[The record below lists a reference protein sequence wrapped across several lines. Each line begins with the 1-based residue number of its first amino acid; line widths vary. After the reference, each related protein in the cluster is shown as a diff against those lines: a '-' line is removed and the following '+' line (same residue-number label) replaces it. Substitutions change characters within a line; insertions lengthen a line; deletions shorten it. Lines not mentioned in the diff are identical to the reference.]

1 MAQED
6 GVDDAR
12 VALAESE
19 REWTRRLSNLS
30 REQIMAAVANVPG
43 GHRFGN
49 VARRRRDRLLEEASS
64 LTGAHRTALE
74 TAIRELENGGSQV
87 QMFDEDWIS
96 RLDRLSRPQIMAA
109 LRGYDNLG
117 LGRRGD
123 KRSLLE
129 RVSMLEGPFRVALE
143 AAVNERE
150 RGGHPA
156 SSNVP
161 GPRIR
166 ENGGRRG
173 RRRRH
178 ASLDRDGD
186 EDDEGR
192 EENDRPLTTAER
204 VLAAIDSYN
213 PNIDKFME
221 LPSEEDVQYRHE
233 RYRNATSN
241 DALAQCVCVCCA
253 REVWRREAQEVLLSS
268 LKCKDRL
275 RPWKAHPAHKLVDGM
290 LLVEDKLRETPEG
303 PAGMFCDDCFR
314 KLRSKKTPPLS
325 LANNMW
331 IGDVP
336 EEIQCLTVPEQMLIA
351 LHYPRCFVFKLF
363 PKNRGVGDPES
374 LQRGMVG
381 NVTTYTQNADEVAKM
396 LEGKLMPRPPRL
408 LACVIAV
415 SFIGLGKLPKKWL
428 KGTFRVRRAVV
439 HDALRWLKANNPM
452 YEDIEIS
459 EEALNVLPEDG
470 IPDAILA
477 NVRQEESDSIAQRE
491 RESYVPGDDD
501 VDEAEVRAP
510 QNAVAHDA
518 PEGEDVQDSGREAAP
533 VEEGDEE
540 DDGEFIYH
548 ETGIDFVE
556 QSIRRL

>member
-1 MAQED
+1 
-6 GVDDAR
+6 
-12 VALAESE
+12 
-19 REWTRRLSNLS
+19 
-30 REQIMAAVANVPG
+30 MAAVANVPG

-64 LTGAHRTALE
+64 LTGAIRTALE
-74 TAIRELENGGSQV
+74 TAIQESENGGSEV
-87 QMFDEDWIS
+87 QMFDENWIS

-123 KRSLLE
+123 KRTLLE

-150 RGGHPA
+150 RGRHPP

-178 ASLDRDGD
+178 ASLDSDGD

-192 EENDRPLTTAER
+192 EENDGPLTTAER
-204 VLAAIDSYN
+204 ILAAIDSYN
-213 PNIDKFME
+213 PNIEKFME

-241 DALAQCVCVCCA
+241 DALAQCVCVSCA
-253 REVWRREAQEVLLSS
+253 REVWRREAQEVLLRS

-303 PAGMFCDDCFR
+303 PAGMFCDECFR

-331 IGDVP
+331 ISDVP

-351 LHYPRCFVFKLF
+351 LHYPCCFVFKLF
-363 PKNRGVGDPES
+363 PKNRGVGDPDS

-415 SFIGLGKLPKKWL
+415 SFIGLGKLRK
-428 KGTFRVRRAVV
+428 
-439 HDALRWLKANNPM
+439 
-452 YEDIEIS
+452 
-459 EEALNVLPEDG
+459 
-470 IPDAILA
+470 
-477 NVRQEESDSIAQRE
+477 
-491 RESYVPGDDD
+491 
-501 VDEAEVRAP
+501 
-510 QNAVAHDA
+510 
-518 PEGEDVQDSGREAAP
+518 SG
-533 VEEGDEE
+533 
-540 DDGEFIYH
+540 
-548 ETGIDFVE
+548 
-556 QSIRRL
+556 

>member
-1 MAQED
+1 MDVSHETEERGRDHAGMA
-6 GVDDAR
+6 
-12 VALAESE
+12 LPESD
-19 REWTRRLSNLS
+19 REWVTRLSKLS
-30 REQIMAAVANVPG
+30 RQQIMTAVENVPG

-49 VARRRRDRLLEEASS
+49 VARRRKGRLLEEASS
-64 LTGAHRTALE
+64 LTGALRTALE
-74 TAIRELENGGSQV
+74 TAIQEAESGGSDV

-96 RLDRLSRPQIMAA
+96 MLDRLTRPQIMAA
-109 LRGYDNLG
+109 LRGYNNLNLG
-117 LGRRGD
+117 GRRD
-123 KRSLLE
+123 KRALLE
-129 RVSMLEGPFRVALE
+129 RVSLLEGPLREALE
-143 AAVNERE
+143 AAVNEHK
-150 RGGHPA
+150 GGRRPA
-156 SSNVP
+156 SSNVR
-161 GPRIR
+161 GPRIGG
-166 ENGGRRG
+166 NGGRRR

-178 ASLDRDGD
+178 TSLYSDGE
-186 EDDEGR
+186 EDDEEG
-192 EENDRPLTTAER
+192 EENERPLTTAER

-221 LPSEEDVQYRHE
+221 LPSEEDVQYRHA
-233 RYRNATSN
+233 RYRYATSN

-268 LKCKDRL
+268 IKCKDRL

-303 PAGMFCDDCFR
+303 PAGMFCDECFR

-363 PKNRGVGDPES
+363 PKNRGVGDPDS

-491 RESYVPGDDD
+491 RESYVPGDDV

-510 QNAVAHDA
+510 QNEVAHVG
-518 PEGEDVQDSGREAAP
+518 PEGEDAQDGGREPAP
-533 VEEGDEE
+533 VEEEDDE
-540 DDGEFIYH
+540 DDGEFI
-548 ETGIDFVE
+548 
-556 QSIRRL
+556 